1 VLRNEF
7 PLWGGQC
14 IDLQNWVQP
23 QLKGINI
30 MDPASGVVIVAVVT
44 VLGFLAVS
52 GIIYIA
58 G

>member
-1 VLRNEF
+1 
-7 PLWGGQC
+7 
-14 IDLQNWVQP
+14 
-23 QLKGINI
+23 